1 MIILFRPYLGR
12 PTLFIVDWMRLET
25 IRVLKAQ
32 MSSRLHLLQPAG
44 KLLCSDGTS
53 PLYQPDIASR
63 TRRRASFPVR
73 GPNFNGT
80 GCLIWPE
87 RKAKKFAVLTTSC
100 SCVVSHFKSSWAVF
114 GCSTARW
121 LLAVTCIHLSLHFSF
136 FFKSVFI
143 KTVLFQVDHPQQF
156 AEVFV
161 LIAM

>member
-1 MIILFRPYLGR
+1 MIILFCPYLGR

-25 IRVLKAQ
+25 IHVLKAQ

-80 GCLIWPE
+80 GSLIWPE
-87 RKAKKFAVLTTSC
+87 RKAEKFAALTTSC

-114 GCSTARW
+114 GCLQWGGFW
-121 LLAVTCIHLSLHFSF
+121 LWRAFIYHYIFSF
-136 FFKSVFI
+136 FLNLSSLK
-143 KTVLFQVDHPQQF
+143 LFSSTSTIHNS
-156 AEVFV
+156 
-161 LIAM
+161 LLKCLCW